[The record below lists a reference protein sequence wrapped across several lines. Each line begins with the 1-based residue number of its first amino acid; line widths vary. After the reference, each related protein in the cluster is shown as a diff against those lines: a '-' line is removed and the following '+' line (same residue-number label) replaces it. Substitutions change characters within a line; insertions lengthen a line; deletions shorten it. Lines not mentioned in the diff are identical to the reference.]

1 MLMSYTAE
9 VLRGWPYDG
18 ARDSNELI
26 QQGAVLQNGDV
37 VTMQADGTV
46 NKVGAT
52 AVAMAG
58 LVVRGNGDGPS
69 NANSV
74 GRFPTPQPAYTVSG
88 IAWASGIA
96 TVTVANAHGYAVG
109 NSVTLAG
116 FVPTGYNG
124 TYVILSVPSTTTFT
138 VALAANPG
146 AITTAGT
153 VTMNTVFDLTG
164 QATVLW
170 GNYIVRT
177 QNYAAGAYVPGSP
190 VKAVNGQFALGVA
203 GTDPIVGYVRRVQ
216 AATATQTAAL
226 DIEVL

>member
-1 MLMSYTAE
+1 MEYTAQ
-9 VLRGWPYDG
+9 VLRGWPMDG

-26 QQGAVLQNGDV
+26 QQGAFLQNGDV
-37 VTMQADGTV
+37 VTVQADGTV

-58 LVVRGNGDGPS
+58 LVVRGNLDGAS

-74 GRFPTPQPAYTVSG
+74 GRFPTPQPAYATTAF
-88 IAWASGIA
+88 AWASGIV
-96 TVTVANAHGYAVG
+96 TVTTGVAHGYAVG
-109 NSVTLAG
+109 NTVTIAG
-116 FVPTGYNG
+116 VTPAGYNG

-138 VALAANPG
+138 YALATNPG
-146 AITTAGT
+146 AATVQGT
-153 VTMNTVFDLTG
+153 VTLVTQFDMQG

-190 VKAVNGQFALGVA
+190 VKAINGQFALGVA
-203 GTDPIVGYVRRVQ
+203 GTDPIIGYVRRVQ
-216 AATATQTAAL
+216 AASATQTAAL

>member
-9 VLRGWPYDG
+9 VIRGWPYDG

-37 VTMQADGTV
+37 VALQADGTI

-58 LVVRGNGDGPS
+58 LVIRGNGDGPS

-74 GRFPTPQPAYTVSG
+74 GRFPTPQPSYTVSG
-88 IAWASGIA
+88 VAWASGIA
-96 TVTVANAHGYAVG
+96 TVTVANAHGYAAG

-124 TYVILSVPSTTTFT
+124 SYVILTTPTSTTFT

-146 AITTAGT
+146 TVTTEGT
-153 VTMNTVFDLTG
+153 VSLNSAFDLTG

-177 QNYAAGAYVPGSP
+177 SNYAAGAYVPGSP
-190 VKAVNGQFALGVA
+190 VKAVNGQFALGIA

-216 AATATQTAAL
+216 GASATQTACIE
-226 DIEVL
+226 IEVL